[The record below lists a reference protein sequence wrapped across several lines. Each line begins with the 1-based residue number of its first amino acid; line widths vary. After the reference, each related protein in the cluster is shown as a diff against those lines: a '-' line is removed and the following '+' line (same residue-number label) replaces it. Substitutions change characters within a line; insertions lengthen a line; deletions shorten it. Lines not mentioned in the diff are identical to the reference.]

1 MNTGDMRSNTIDRR
15 DTISDRR
22 ADNGGRRAYNGRR
35 RRRFARRSFLGL
47 RGYFG
52 LIVVGLLLCTGLG
65 LAGLG
70 YVMLTHS
77 LEAAV
82 ERRID
87 SMGRDIKRDIVNGI
101 RRPAQTFLS
110 AFTRS
115 PLAMAHTSEERA
127 LFLPLVLE
135 VLRSNSAF
143 GSVIV
148 SYDNHQVFMA
158 KLLDSAQERAFFGA
172 PPQPVLLVMETSL
185 SGPLPACRYSF
196 YDLELRLL
204 SSREDGDAPAYIVE
218 NERDW
223 RQAAMQSDGP
233 IETAPLIIASN
244 NSVSMIRAQKSP
256 DGRAVVA
263 LAIRLDHLSSLMAGE
278 RPTPGSFL
286 ALFQPEGRPI
296 AMDRGLFT
304 DKDGELVRRGLADLA
319 PIVRLGV
326 EKYRQGLR
334 TTELRVGTGAETTG
348 LRIHEGGQ
356 DWLLIMEE
364 MEDDESLPG
373 DFLVM
378 AIPWDE
384 VTFKAGQ
391 FLLYAMLGMGG
402 LLLLLVP
409 VSWLVARHVSTPL
422 RLMAERTKNMNAA
435 PQAETKNTPSLVPE
449 IDDLMHNVDFM
460 RENQRKILS
469 VIGLI
474 GGDRDFETLS
484 GRVLKEIMTI
494 TEADGGIIIMMDESK
509 RVLEKGWFCWD
520 DDEVQSAAM
529 PGHVPWETYAIFRA
543 ISTGRSVT
551 DRVARDDP
559 RAGVAPVA
567 PGFAEHPDENWL
579 RLVSLPLK
587 NRMGDILG
595 GLTLL
600 KRGELPDEPELAA
613 EQVTF
618 METIAAAAAIVLE
631 TQDLLKSQYD
641 LRDALI
647 RIMAGAI
654 DTKSAYTGG
663 HCARVPVIFQM
674 LLEAAHEAQDG
685 QLKDFRLDDAG
696 REEARLAA
704 WLHDCGKVTTPE
716 YVMDKA
722 TKLETLHDRIHEIR
736 TRFEVLKRDAEIACL
751 KARLNGADP
760 GREQRKLAKTLA
772 ELDDDF
778 AFVAAF
784 NLGGEDTGDA
794 DLERLAAIGARPWVR
809 TLDKRLGVSRAELAR
824 MLEAG
829 VPDAPARETLLM
841 DNPEHIIPR
850 GEKDLL
856 PGDNPWGFRLDM
868 PKALYNRGEMYN
880 LRVRRGTLTVEERY
894 KINDHITRTIMM
906 LEDLPLPKSLSRV
919 PEIAGAHHETMDGR
933 GYPRRRKREEM
944 SWEARMMAIA
954 DIFEALTAWDRPYKA
969 SKTLRESLEI
979 MENFKQNHHIDPHL
993 YELFLTADIPGRY
1006 AAEYLKP
1013 EQNDLGR
1020 H

>member
-1 MNTGDMRSNTIDRR
+1 MRSGVVDRR
-15 DTISDRR
+15 GKTYDRR
-22 ADNGGRRAYNGRR
+22 ADNGGRRAYNG

-52 LIVVGLLLCTGLG
+52 LIVVGLLLSTGLG

-70 YVMLTHS
+70 YVMLTRS

-110 AFTRS
+110 AFTKS
-115 PLAMAHTSEERA
+115 PLAMARTRQERA
-127 LFLPLVLE
+127 SFLPLVLE

-148 SYDNHQVFMA
+148 SYDNDEIFMA
-158 KLLDSAQERAFFGA
+158 KLLHSERERAFFGA
-172 PPQPVLLVMETSL
+172 PPEPVLLVMEIFL
-185 SGPLPACRYSF
+185 SGPLPACRHSF
-196 YDLELRLL
+196 YNLELRLL
-204 SSREDGDAPAYIVE
+204 SSREDGDAPAYILE
-218 NERDW
+218 YERDW
-223 RQAAMQSDGP
+223 RQAAMQAAGT
-233 IETAPLIIASN
+233 IETAPLIVASS

-286 ALFQPEGRPI
+286 ALFQADGHLI
-296 AMDRGLFT
+296 AADRGLLYEEN
-304 DKDGELVRRGLADLA
+304 GRLVPRGLADLD
-319 PIVRLGV
+319 PVVRLGV
-326 EKYRQGLR
+326 EKYRQGQR
-334 TTELRVGTGAETTG
+334 TTG
-348 LRIHEGGQ
+348 LRVGAGAENTGLRILEKGR
-356 DWLLIMEE
+356 DWLLVLEE
-364 MEDDESLPG
+364 LDDNDTLPG

-378 AIPWDE
+378 AIPWNE
-384 VTFKAGQ
+384 ITFRAGQ

-409 VSWLVARHVSTPL
+409 VIWLVARHVSTPL
-422 RLMAERTKNMNAA
+422 RLMAERTKNMNAGRG
-435 PQAETKNTPSLVPE
+435 AETKATPSLVPE
-449 IDDLMHNVDFM
+449 IDNLMQNVDFM

-474 GGDRDFETLS
+474 CGDRDFETLP

-494 TEADGGIIIMMDESK
+494 TEADGGIIMMMDESK

-520 DDEVQSAAM
+520 DGEVQSAAM
-529 PGHVPWETYAIFRA
+529 PGHIPWETYAIFRA
-543 ISTGRSVT
+543 VSAGRSVA
-551 DRVARDDP
+551 DRISRDDP

-587 NRMGDILG
+587 NRMGDLLG

-600 KRGELPDEPELAA
+600 KRGELPDEPELVA

-618 METIAAAAAIVLE
+618 METLVAAAAMVLE

-647 RIMAGAI
+647 RILAGAI
-654 DTKSAYTGG
+654 DTKSPHTGG

-674 LLEAAHEAQDG
+674 LLEAAHEAEDG
-685 QLKDFRLDDAG
+685 QLKDFRLDAAG

-722 TKLETLHDRIHEIR
+722 TKLETFHDRIHEIR
-736 TRFEVLKRDAEIACL
+736 TRFEVLKRDAEIAGL

-760 GREQRKLAKTLA
+760 GREQRKLAKALA
-772 ELDDDF
+772 KLDEDF
-778 AFVAAF
+778 AFVAAC
-784 NLGGEDTGDA
+784 NLGGEHMDDA
-794 DLERLAAIGARPWVR
+794 VLERLAIIGARPWLR
-809 TLDKRLGVSRAELAR
+809 TLDKRLGVSRDELGR
-824 MLEAG
+824 MLGAG
-829 VPDAPARETLLM
+829 VPDAPAPETLLM

-850 GEKDLL
+850 GEKDRL
-856 PGDNPWGFRLDM
+856 PGDNPWGFCLDM
-868 PKALYNRGEMYN
+868 PNALYNRGELYN

-979 MENFKQNHHIDPHL
+979 MEIFKLNNHIDPHL
-993 YELFLTADIPGRY
+993 YELFLAADIPGRY